1 MLSKGDVGV
10 EQNAEEAEFF
20 KNRYREIKKVELV
33 LTVRERPPSQSSS
46 LPQLTVE
53 VLMQLCRQTDL
64 SRWALGSLASKKAFN
79 ERLVKYSVYTSNLW
93 TCFKC
98 VLRLPDWLNRFW
110 QIWQL

>member
-1 MLSKGDVGV
+1 MV

-53 VLMQLCRQTDL
+53 VDAAM
-64 SRWALGSLASKKAFN
+64 
-79 ERLVKYSVYTSNLW
+79 
-93 TCFKC
+93 
-98 VLRLPDWLNRFW
+98 
-110 QIWQL
+110 

>member
-53 VLMQLCRQTDL
+53 VDAAM
-64 SRWALGSLASKKAFN
+64 
-79 ERLVKYSVYTSNLW
+79 
-93 TCFKC
+93 
-98 VLRLPDWLNRFW
+98 
-110 QIWQL
+110 